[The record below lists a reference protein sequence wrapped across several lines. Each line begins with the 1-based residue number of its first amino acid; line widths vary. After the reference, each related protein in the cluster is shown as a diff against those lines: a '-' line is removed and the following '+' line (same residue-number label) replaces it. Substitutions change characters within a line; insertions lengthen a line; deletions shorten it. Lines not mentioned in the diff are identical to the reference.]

1 MSSSSLLD
9 QQKFWDVINY
19 LMNIDQKKS
28 FDQICEDLKITKH
41 QLNSFIHFLKEVNCN
56 LEYHCENGTKGLK
69 APEQLPSI
77 KVEFTLLEWLQF
89 QANFP
94 LLSQNQEKPYFE
106 TIAKK
111 LAKVER
117 QYGKH
122 ELFTPLEKLESTQ
135 QLKLSVIKGQSHFNH
150 GVLEFLEEAILDKE
164 AVLIQIDEKKHALY
178 PRLIVFIDGNL
189 GLIAEAIEDHC
200 LVKIDLGD
208 IATVCV
214 YNHSWEPT
222 FSKFEIDEFVLGLR
236 AIGENEVRLILKVFS
251 QEHFHLELK
260 HQLFGSPCMVTNP
273 SGELIWAASVEP
285 SNTIF
290 EWIYQLGNSV
300 EILDPNSFKKE
311 YLRYCESKLK
321 KLA

>member
-1 MSSSSLLD
+1 
-9 QQKFWDVINY
+9 
-19 LMNIDQKKS
+19 
-28 FDQICEDLKITKH
+28 
-41 QLNSFIHFLKEVNCN
+41 
-56 LEYHCENGTKGLK
+56 
-69 APEQLPSI
+69 
-77 KVEFTLLEWLQF
+77 
-89 QANFP
+89 
-94 LLSQNQEKPYFE
+94 QNQEKPYFE

-164 AVLIQIDEKKHALY
+164 AVLIQNSHFNHGVLEFLEEAILDKEAVLIQIDEKKHALY

-214 YNHSWEPT
+214 YNH
-222 FSKFEIDEFVLGLR
+222 
-236 AIGENEVRLILKVFS
+236 
-251 QEHFHLELK
+251 
-260 HQLFGSPCMVTNP
+260 
-273 SGELIWAASVEP
+273 
-285 SNTIF
+285 
-290 EWIYQLGNSV
+290 
-300 EILDPNSFKKE
+300 
-311 YLRYCESKLK
+311 
-321 KLA
+321 